1 MMGVLK
7 LEHPISTGIVENWE
21 DMEKVWHHAFY
32 NELRIEPKECEGVL
46 MTEAPRNPRI
56 NREKMV

>member
-1 MMGVLK
+1 MMGVLE
-7 LEHPISTGIVENWE
+7 LEHPISTGIVENWD

-32 NELRIEPKECEGVL
+32 NELRIEPEECEGVL